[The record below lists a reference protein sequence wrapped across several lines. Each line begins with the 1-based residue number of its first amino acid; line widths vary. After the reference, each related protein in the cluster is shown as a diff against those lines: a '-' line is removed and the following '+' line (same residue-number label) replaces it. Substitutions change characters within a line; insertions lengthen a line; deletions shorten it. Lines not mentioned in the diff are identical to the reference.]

1 MYRRAFLLSSAA
13 SASLANTAL
22 RLATFSGDVTPPAG
36 APIYT
41 GTVNS
46 IADSLEA
53 RGIVLLGAGRPMVIV
68 AVDWCEIRNRSY
80 DMWRDKLAAAAGT
93 TRERV
98 LVSCVHQ
105 HDAPYTDT
113 EAQRLLEEVQSAH
126 KLHDPVFEERTV
138 SRLAAALREAIA
150 SAVPV
155 TGIGCGEARVE
166 QVASN
171 RRYVRPDGKVSFG
184 RTSATRDKAVRDM
197 PEGLID
203 PMLKCISF
211 WSAGRAVAAMHCYST
226 HPMSYYGQ
234 GNVSA
239 DFVGMAR
246 RKMQAQSKDTF
257 HIYFSGAS
265 GDTMAGRYNDGDPRN
280 RPVLADRVFQAMSR
294 AFASTTRSA
303 LNSVTFRNAKLV
315 FAPRRTSG
323 FSDAELRA
331 SLEDAK
337 APRRARLDAALG
349 ISWYRRLARKQPI
362 DVPAVELGAAS
373 IVLVPAEAFVQY
385 QLWAQQARPDRMVM
399 TLGYGE
405 CAPGYIPTSA
415 AVAEGY
421 DDHYS
426 WVEFSQCER
435 ALRGA
440 IVKALG

>member
-1 MYRRAFLLSSAA
+1 MHRRAFLLSTAA
-13 SASLANTAL
+13 GAAFAKVSLK
-22 RLATFSGDVTPPAG
+22 LATFDADITPPVG

-41 GTVNS
+41 GTANS
-46 IADSLEA
+46 IVDPLEA
-53 RGIVLLGAGRPMVIV
+53 RGIVLTGAGQPLVIV
-68 AVDWCEIRNRSY
+68 SVDWCELRNRSY
-80 DMWRDKLAAAAGT
+80 DLWRDKLAAAAGT

-113 EAQRLLEEVQSAH
+113 EAQQLLDEAKSEY

-138 SRLAAALREAIA
+138 SRLAAALRKSLANAATVSE
-150 SAVPV
+150 
-155 TGIGCGEARVE
+155 IGTGEARVE

-171 RRYVRPDGKVSFG
+171 RRFVRPDGKVVFS
-184 RTSATRDKAVRDM
+184 RTSATRDKAIRDM

-211 WSAGRAVAAMHCYST
+211 WSGGRAIAALHCYST

-265 GDTMAGRYNDGDPRN
+265 GDTMAGRYNDGSPQN
-280 RPVLADRVFQAMSR
+280 RPVLADRMYQGMAK
-294 AFASTTRSA
+294 AFAATRRTAVKEVS
-303 LNSVTFRNAKLV
+303 FRNTSLV
-315 FAPRRTSG
+315 FSPRKLKGHADVELKALLNNPRTPRR
-323 FSDAELRA
+323 E
-331 SLEDAK
+331 
-337 APRRARLDAALG
+337 RLDAALG
-349 ISWYRRLARKQPI
+349 ISWYRRLGRKQPVDMPAI
-362 DVPAVELGAAS
+362 DLGSAS
-373 IVLVPAEAFVQY
+373 IVVVPAEAFVQY

-405 CAPGYIPTSA
+405 CGPGYIPTAA
-415 AVAEGY
+415 AVGEGY

-426 WVEFSQCER
+426 WVDFGSCEQVMRSGLR
-435 ALRGA
+435 A
-440 IVKALG
+440 ALV

>member
-1 MYRRAFLLSSAA
+1 MHRRAFLLSSAA
-13 SASLANTAL
+13 SAALAKPLL
-22 RLATFSGDVTPPAG
+22 RLATFDADVTPPVG

-41 GTVNS
+41 GTAHS
-46 IADSLEA
+46 IVDPLEA
-53 RGIVLLGAGRPMVIV
+53 RGVVLLGAGRPLVIV
-68 AVDWCEIRNRSY
+68 SVDWCEIRNRSY

-113 EAQRLLEEVQSAH
+113 EAQQLLDEVKSADR
-126 KLHDPVFEERTV
+126 LHDPEFEERTV
-138 SRLAAALREAIA
+138 SRLAAALRG
-150 SAVPV
+150 SLGNAVPV
-155 TGIGCGEARVE
+155 TEIGAGEARVE

-171 RRYVRPDGKVSFG
+171 RRYVLPDGKVSFS
-184 RTSATRDKAVRDM
+184 RTSATRDKTIRDM
-197 PEGLID
+197 PVGLID

-211 WSAGRAVAAMHCYST
+211 WNGGRAIAALHCYST

-265 GDTMAGRYNDGDPRN
+265 GDTMAGRYNDGNPQN
-280 RPVLADRVFQAMSR
+280 RPVLADRVFQGMSQ
-294 AFASTTRSA
+294 AFTSTRRSA
-303 LNSVTFRNAKLV
+303 LSRASFRNAKLL
-315 FAPRRTSG
+315 FAPRRTKG

-331 SLEDAK
+331 LLDDAK
-337 APRRARLDAALG
+337 TPRRARLDAALG
-349 ISWYRRLARKQPI
+349 ISWYRRLARRQPI
-362 DVPAVELGAAS
+362 DVPAIDLGVAS
-373 IVLVPAEAFVQY
+373 IVVVPAEAFVQY

-426 WVEFSQCER
+426 WVDFSQCER

-440 IVKALG
+440 ITAALG